1 MKNLF
6 KSLMAFVI
14 LLGLVTP
21 YSIANAQGTNTKEK
35 SDCQTCSLK
44 DQYSEKE
51 LRDMLEDE
59 GVTIDD
65 TSDKDKEAVQKL
77 LNSKKSIKDELKK
90 QKEKGFKNYT
100 DAKMYMTFNNAHLGG
115 YDYEK
120 AVVYGTLLQ
129 DADGNVLV
137 VSAWA
142 DLENNK
148 LIKYEIGKVTNDNPN
163 EFQSLVSY
171 EKSKKVE
178 GDFSASGFK
187 WNGKSFACGM
197 SGVLACI
204 TYCGVVGMACGPG
217 AAACGTVCDVVCGSA
232 FAYACS

>member
-1 MKNLF
+1 MKNLL

-14 LLGLVTP
+14 ILGIITP
-21 YSIANAQGTNTKEK
+21 YQSVTNAQTNDQKT
-35 SDCQTCSLK
+35 DCQTCSLK
-44 DQYSEKE
+44 EEYTKE
-51 LRDMLEDE
+51 ELVDMLEDE
-59 GVTIDD
+59 GVTIDE
-65 TSDKDKEAVQKL
+65 TSDKDKKAVQAL
-77 LNSKKSIKDELKK
+77 INNKKSIKEELKK
-90 QKEKGFKNYT
+90 QKEKGFEIYNN
-100 DAKMYMTFNNAHLGG
+100 AQMYMTFDNAHLGG
-115 YDYEK
+115 YDYKK

-129 DADGNVLV
+129 DKDGNFLV

-142 DLENNK
+142 DLDHHK

-171 EKSKKVE
+171 EKSKKQE

-197 SGVLACI
+197 SGVITCI
-204 TYCGVVGMACGPG
+204 TYCGVVGLACGPG
-217 AAACGTVCDVVCGSA
+217 AGACGTVCDLACGAA